1 MSVSTKGRR
10 KIIVNEKVYVWYV
23 KPDDDSPFHILNIIS
38 EDKKLIISCPLKIKT
53 PYVISKGSMFQD
65 KQTAGYWERY
75 LLPFSI
81 PEIITP
87 QFISEV
93 ILWATQGE
101 QTVKVAWNT
110 INIPV

>member
-1 MSVSTKGRR
+1 
-10 KIIVNEKVYVWYV
+10 
-23 KPDDDSPFHILNIIS
+23 
-38 EDKKLIISCPLKIKT
+38 
-53 PYVISKGSMFQD
+53 MFQD

-75 LLPFSI
+75 LLSFCI

-101 QTVKVAWNT
+101 QAVKVVWNT